1 MSNKRTFQDDDDDC
15 DPLVQV
21 GEGIDTDDM
30 NWSDLLYAHSNHG
43 STDPT
48 TTTTPPKY
56 STKPVTGSQESLFS
70 DTPIRVL
77 LPIGVEERRSSSS
90 TGNTTGISH
99 HPSSSHHRS
108 GPPPQLPNNP
118 LQHLQQQQH
127 QQPTQPQPQQH
138 RQESSSDYD
147 SDTEPPPVFLDWRSD
162 HTKNFSDWR
171 IDVVVV
177 PNSTNGR
184 RDNNRSGGGGGTSI
198 LKGSYHVHRNI
209 LVVESEYFQR
219 LFENDRTYPESENS
233 ASTIELVEEGAAS
246 FEALLDY
253 MYRPGEPNLTSY
265 NAVAMHHFG
274 EYFGMKRLRWL
285 ARQFWKNDLNANTI
299 ATYYRHAGIF
309 MDEKVM
315 QAVKRKCCSVP
326 FLIEAGSSG
335 VLLDVPDP
343 QLWFFLLKNFNG
355 SYSIPMSAF
364 VTEYCD
370 RHNVDAVT
378 FVQMTTK
385 TLLPEIFF
393 DVAQQLVVLEKKILG
408 DHVDVT
414 CLQNRCITAL
424 AKEWKRID
432 VTSDHFSSFLAN
444 QSSKFSAEL
453 FKQSMLAARSH
464 SEDVIP
470 PPSVM

>member
-1 MSNKRTFQDDDDDC
+1 MSNKRTFQDDEDEC
-15 DPLVQV
+15 DALVQV
-21 GEGIDTDDM
+21 GEGIIDTDEL
-30 NWSDLLYAHSNHG
+30 NWSDLLYGHT
-43 STDPT
+43 STT
-48 TTTTPPKY
+48 NTETPIKKQ
-56 STKPVTGSQESLFS
+56 TIIGSQETLFS
-70 DTPIRVL
+70 DTPIRVA
-77 LPIGVEERRSSSS
+77 LPIHEDRRSSSHG
-90 TGNTTGISH
+90 GNINIINNDNT
-99 HPSSSHHRS
+99 SSSSRS
-108 GPPPQLPNNP
+108 VLPNNT
-118 LQHLQQQQH
+118 LQHLRHQQQQV
-127 QQPTQPQPQQH
+127 PPPQQH
-138 RQESSSDYD
+138 RLESNDYD
-147 SDTEPPPVFLDWRSD
+147 SDIEPPSVFLDWRSD

-177 PNSTNGR
+177 SSTNC
-184 RDNNRSGGGGGTSI
+184 RDNNNNNHCGNTI
-198 LKGSYHVHRNI
+198 LKGSYHVHRNV

-219 LFENDRTYPESENS
+219 LFENGRPYPESENS
-233 ASTIELVEEGAAS
+233 TSTIELVEEGAAS

-299 ATYYRHAGIF
+299 AIYYKHAGVF
-309 MDEKVM
+309 FDDKVM

-335 VLLDVPDP
+335 IMLDVHDP

-385 TLLPEIFF
+385 NLLPEIFF
-393 DVAQQLVVLEKKILG
+393 DVAQQLVVLERKILG
-408 DHVDVT
+408 EQHVDVT
-414 CLQNRCITAL
+414 CLQSRCIAAL
-424 AKEWKRID
+424 SKEWKRID
-432 VTSDHFSSFLAN
+432 VTSDSFTSFLAN
-444 QSSKFSAEL
+444 QSPKFSAEL
-453 FKQSMLAARSH
+453 FKQSMLAARSN
-464 SEDVIP
+464 STEDA
-470 PPSVM
+470 M

>member
-1 MSNKRTFQDDDDDC
+1 MSRNPSMSNKRTFQDDEEDC
-15 DPLVQV
+15 DALVQV
-21 GEGIDTDDM
+21 GEGIDTDEL
-30 NWSDLLYAHSNHG
+30 NWSDLLYGHTNG
-43 STDPT
+43 T
-48 TTTTPPKY
+48 TTTTTNQTPLKY
-56 STKPVTGSQESLFS
+56 NKKQAIGSQETLFS
-70 DTPIRVL
+70 DTPIRIP
-77 LPIGVEERRSSSS
+77 LPINEERRSNNSIG
-90 TGNTTGISH
+90 GNINNNNTSNSG
-99 HPSSSHHRS
+99 RS
-108 GPPPQLPNNP
+108 IIPNNP
-118 LQHLQQQQH
+118 LQHLHHQQQQH
-127 QQPTQPQPQQH
+127 QVPPPLQQH
-138 RQESSSDYD
+138 RPENSDYD

-162 HTKNFSDWR
+162 RTKNFSDWR

-177 PNSTNGR
+177 SCKTNS
-184 RDNNRSGGGGGTSI
+184 RDNNHGGNTI

-219 LFENDRTYPESENS
+219 LFENELPYPESENS
-233 ASTIELVEEGAAS
+233 TSTIELVEEGAAS

-299 ATYYRHAGIF
+299 AIYYKHAGVF
-309 MDEKVM
+309 FDDKVM

-335 VLLDVPDP
+335 VLLDVHDP

-385 TLLPEIFF
+385 NLLPEIFF
-393 DVAQQLVVLEKKILG
+393 DVAQQLVVLERKILG
-408 DHVDVT
+408 DHIEIT
-414 CLQNRCITAL
+414 CLQSRCIAAL

-432 VTSDHFSSFLAN
+432 VSSDSFTSFLAS
-444 QSSKFSAEL
+444 QSPKFSAEL
-453 FKQSMLAARSH
+453 FKQSMLAARSY
-464 SEDVIP
+464 SEDA
-470 PPSVM
+470 MQ